1 VEEKGLTDG
10 VEGEEKE
17 GEEVEGEKKKEEQ
30 DRQMTGMNSRR
41 TMYRCS
47 EGW

>member
-1 VEEKGLTDG
+1 VQRGEEEK
-10 VEGEEKE
+10 
-17 GEEVEGEKKKEEQ
+17 EEVEGEKKEEEQ
-30 DRQMTGMNSRR
+30 DEQMTGMNSRR